1 MTELESPSFIFRQDI
16 WGPVYWFFLM
26 TIALNYPDHANAVMK
41 RKYYDLLQNLPLF
54 IPDSEM
60 GTEFSR
66 MLDKYPVTPYLDYR
80 ESFIKWVVFIHNRM
94 NVKLGKRE
102 ITEEEA
108 IDQYMRAY
116 VDESQIKLKMKN
128 NEWRKYAV
136 FLFVLCILLG
146 VVYYLYQL

>member
-1 MTELESPSFIFRQDI
+1 M
-16 WGPVYWFFLM
+16 
-26 TIALNYPDHANAVMK
+26 
-41 RKYYDLLQNLPLF
+41 
-54 IPDSEM
+54 
-60 GTEFSR
+60 
-66 MLDKYPVTPYLDYR
+66 TPYLDYR